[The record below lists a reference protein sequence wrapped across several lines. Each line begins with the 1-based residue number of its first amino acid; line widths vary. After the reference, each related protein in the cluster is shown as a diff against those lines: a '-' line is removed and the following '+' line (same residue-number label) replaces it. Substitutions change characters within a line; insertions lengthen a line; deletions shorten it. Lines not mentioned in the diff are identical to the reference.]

1 MKIFIPLLVV
11 LCTWM
16 QGSECLAR
24 HESDV
29 AIVMNLKGK
38 ATFNTGNKQDRAVEL
53 ADCLY
58 AGDRID
64 LAPDAELVLIF
75 SAGGTREEIQ
85 GPGVIH
91 IGETGSSTEDP
102 TASIRRSDLDYLP
115 DDAVVDLG
123 LRYAATPLR
132 GGADLRPDAVRLLS
146 LCETKTRHVSPEF
159 RWREVDGVDGYRIT
173 LFDAND
179 EQILQ
184 TTTNAPVFRLPRKV
198 LERGATYC
206 WVVAALA
213 GDETGAAGAAC
224 FSVLSSQQLKHLERP
239 EKKIKT
245 KFPES
250 HPEGWMALALLY
262 QKFELFDETA
272 DVLNKAAEKFPENEN
287 IEKWRRVNACR

>member
-1 MKIFIPLLVV
+1 MKICIPLLVV
-11 LCTWM
+11 LAAWM

-29 AIVMNLKGK
+29 AIVMDLKGK
-38 ATFNTGNKQDRAVEL
+38 ATFDTGDKQDRAVEL

-64 LAPDAELVLIF
+64 LASDAELILIF
-75 SAGGTREEIQ
+75 SAGGTREEIK

-91 IGETGSSTEDP
+91 IGETGSRIEDP

-115 DDAVVDLG
+115 GDAVVDLG

-132 GGADLRPDAVRLLS
+132 GDADLRPDAVRLLS
-146 LCETKTRHVSPEF
+146 LCETRTRHVSPEF
-159 RWREVDGVDGYRIT
+159 RWREVDGADGYRIA

-184 TTTNAPVFRLPRKV
+184 TTTDAPVFRLPRTV

-206 WVVAALA
+206 WAVAALD
-213 GDETGAAGAAC
+213 GDETGAAEAAC
-224 FSVLSSQQLKHLERP
+224 FSVLSAQQLENVERMEKKVKITFPGDHP
-239 EKKIKT
+239 EKWI
-245 KFPES
+245 
-250 HPEGWMALALLY
+250 ALALLY

-272 DVLNKAAEKFPENEN
+272 DVLGKAAEKFPENEN
-287 IEKWRRVNACR
+287 IEKWRRVNDCR